1 MEGLRDI
8 IGSEVVDI
16 TAEVVEPNA
25 VVNAKHKKIFDLDN
39 PNISK
44 SDNNMDDEDGFIIED
59 DLY

>member
-25 VVNAKHKKIFDLDN
+25 VVNAKHKKIMDLDN
-39 PNISK
+39 PNVVK
-44 SDNNMDDEDGFIIED
+44 TDDNFEDDGFIIED